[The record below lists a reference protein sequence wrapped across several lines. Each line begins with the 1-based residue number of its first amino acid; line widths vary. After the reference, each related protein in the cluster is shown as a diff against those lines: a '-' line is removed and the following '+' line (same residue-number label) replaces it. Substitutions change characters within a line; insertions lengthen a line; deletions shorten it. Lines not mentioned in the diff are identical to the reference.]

1 VDVSKLI
8 EKARE
13 AAERRNYD
21 YSIDLYL
28 QALKLAPDTA
38 LARRELRAVEN
49 RQSKEKGA
57 SAMGKLKVVGSW
69 VQAKALM
76 LAKKYDAAIEKAEEG
91 LKNDP
96 GNIYLFMLLGKAAAA
111 AEYRQSAIATFEDI
125 KNMNAGGNKKQL
137 VLALRALAHV
147 YEAENKVKEAMDNW
161 EIVARQ
167 APLDR
172 EATVKLRD
180 LSAKTLTAQI
190 ETSAAAGKGER
201 GFLARQIQS
210 DEQKAATGRR
220 SREEAIDIK
229 TQEDLQAALEDGKAD
244 IQEHPDDPR
253 LYAKLGDLYKH
264 GGNYAEAKKSYET
277 ACQKDPNNYTWVMRS
292 HDLEIWKMTSA
303 LRVLEPRAK
312 AGEAAAKAQYTKD
325 RLALLDY
332 RLKSFIEREKR
343 YPTASN
349 IKFDL
354 ALVYDELARIKNDK
368 SLFDEAIK
376 RFQHTFQD
384 PKFRVESGYRM
395 GLGFKAKAQYE
406 LALKRFDETLKV
418 LELKD
423 DRWKNLTY
431 AKADTL
437 ELFGRKDEAKKVFL
451 EVYEVDVAFKDVGKR
466 VDALGQ
472 SAAGHSAAL

>member
-1 VDVSKLI
+1 
-8 EKARE
+8 
-13 AAERRNYD
+13 
-21 YSIDLYL
+21 
-28 QALKLAPDTA
+28 
-38 LARRELRAVEN
+38 
-49 RQSKEKGA
+49 
-57 SAMGKLKVVGSW
+57 
-69 VQAKALM
+69 
-76 LAKKYDAAIEKAEEG
+76 
-91 LKNDP
+91 
-96 GNIYLFMLLGKAAAA
+96 
-111 AEYRQSAIATFEDI
+111 
-125 KNMNAGGNKKQL
+125 
-137 VLALRALAHV
+137 
-147 YEAENKVKEAMDNW
+147 
-161 EIVARQ
+161 
-167 APLDR
+167 
-172 EATVKLRD
+172 
-180 LSAKTLTAQI
+180 
-190 ETSAAAGKGER
+190 
-201 GFLARQIQS
+201 
-210 DEQKAATGRR
+210 
-220 SREEAIDIK
+220 
-229 TQEDLQAALEDGKAD
+229 
-244 IQEHPDDPR
+244 
-253 LYAKLGDLYKH
+253 
-264 GGNYAEAKKSYET
+264 
-277 ACQKDPNNYTWVMRS
+277 MRS